1 MPGEDELIELR
12 REKLARI
19 RSRGVDPYPAR
30 TPRTHSAIDA
40 IAAFERWE
48 AGPDEA
54 TRGPAPEVCVTGR
67 ITALRDMGKA
77 SFLDVRDGTTRIQCY
92 LKKDIIGEDAYAGIA
107 DLDLGDFL
115 AVRGPLFRTR
125 TQEITVEAREYVIL
139 TKALRPPP
147 EKWHGIEDIEIR
159 YRQRYLDLM
168 SNEDVR
174 EIFRKRSAIIA
185 GIRRYLDGRGF
196 MEVETPVLQ
205 AEAGG
210 AAATPFITHHR
221 ALDQDFFLRISLE
234 LHLKRLI
241 VGGFD
246 RVYEMSRIF
255 RNEGVSWKYNPEFT
269 MLETYEA
276 YADYNDVARMVEE
289 MVSGLARDVLGQTLI
304 TFDEHAIDLA
314 PPWRRV
320 TMRDALIE
328 HAGIDF
334 EEYRTRDK
342 LLEELQR
349 RKIGDIDPAWS
360 WSKLL
365 DEAVSHYVEPKLI
378 QPTFLLDYPKEI
390 SPLAKNKP
398 NTPGIVERFEVF
410 CAGFE
415 LGNAYSEL
423 NDPIDQ
429 RERFEI
435 QRAAAAAGL
444 EEVETLD
451 EDFLVALEHGMP
463 PTGGFGMG
471 IDRLVM
477 ILTGQTSIRE
487 VILFP
492 QLRRRE

>member
-1 MPGEDELIELR
+1 MPGEDELIQIR
-12 REKLARI
+12 REKLARL
-19 RSRGVDPYPAR
+19 RARGTDPYPAR
-30 TPRTHSAIDA
+30 TSRTHTATEATS
-40 IAAFERWE
+40 AFERWE
-48 AGPDEA
+48 AAGA
-54 TRGPAPEVCVTGR
+54 TGDAPAVTVAGR

-77 SFLDVRDGTTRIQCY
+77 SFLDVRDGTDRIQCY
-92 LKKDIIGEDAYAGIA
+92 IKKDIIGEDAYGGLA

-115 AVRGPLFRTR
+115 ALSGPLFRTR
-125 TQEITVEAREYVIL
+125 TQEITVEARSYGVL

-147 EKWHGIEDIEIR
+147 EKWHGVEDVEIR

-168 SNEDVR
+168 ANAEVR
-174 EIFRKRSAIIA
+174 EIFRKRAAIIA
-185 GIRRYLDGRGF
+185 NIRRFLDARDF

-205 AEAGG
+205 PEAGA
-210 AAATPFITHHR
+210 AAATPFVTHHR
-221 ALDQDFFLRISLE
+221 TLDQDFFLRISLE
-234 LHLKRLI
+234 LHLKRLVI
-241 VGGFD
+241 GGFD

-269 MLETYEA
+269 MLETYQA
-276 YADYNDVARMVEE
+276 YADYNDVAKMVEE
-289 MVSGLARDVLGQTLI
+289 MVSGVARDVLGTTTVQFGEHTL
-304 TFDEHAIDLA
+304 ELA
-314 PPWRRV
+314 PPWRRT
-320 TMRDALIE
+320 TMRAELIE

-334 EEYRTRDK
+334 EEFRTRET
-342 LLEELQR
+342 LLAELQR
-349 RKIGDIDPAWS
+349 RKLDVDPGWS

-378 QPTFLLDYPKEI
+378 QPTFLLDYPIEI
-390 SPLAKNKP
+390 SPLAKSKVGE
-398 NTPGIVERFEVF
+398 PGIVERFEVF

-429 RERFEI
+429 RERFER
-435 QRAAAAAGL
+435 QAQLAAAGL

-463 PTGGFGMG
+463 PTGGLGIG

-477 ILTGQTSIRE
+477 LLTGQTSIRE

-492 QLRRRE
+492 LLRRRE

>member
-1 MPGEDELIELR
+1 MPGEDELIQLR
-12 REKLARI
+12 HEKLARL
-19 RSRGVDPYPAR
+19 RGRGIDPYPAR
-30 TPRTHSAIDA
+30 TTRTHET
-40 IAAFERWE
+40 AAAVATFERWE
-48 AGPDEA
+48 KDGAQGDP
-54 TRGPAPEVCVTGR
+54 PVVTVAGR
-67 ITALRDMGKA
+67 ITAMRNMGKA
-77 SFLDVRDGTTRIQCY
+77 AFLDVRDGSGRMQCY
-92 LKKDIIGEDAYAGIA
+92 LKKDLIGEDAFAGLA

-115 AVRGPLFRTR
+115 GVTGPLFRTR
-125 TQEITVEAREYVIL
+125 TQEITVEVRSYQVLA
-139 TKALRPPP
+139 KALRPPP
-147 EKWHGIEDIEIR
+147 EKWHGIEDVEIR

-168 SNEDVR
+168 ANEDVR
-174 EIFRKRSAIIA
+174 AVFRTRAAVISS
-185 GIRRYLDGRGF
+185 IRRFLDARGF
-196 MEVETPVLQ
+196 MEVDTPVLQ
-205 AEAGG
+205 PEAGG
-210 AAATPFITHHR
+210 AAATPFVTHHR

-241 VGGFD
+241 VGGYD
-246 RVYEMSRIF
+246 RVFEMGRIF

-289 MVSGLARDVLGQTLI
+289 MVGGAAREVLGSTSLR
-304 TFDEHAIDLA
+304 FGEHDLELA
-314 PPWRRV
+314 PPWHRV

-334 EEYRTRDK
+334 EEFRTRDK
-342 LLEELQR
+342 LLEELHR
-349 RKIGDIDPAWS
+349 RKIEVDDGWS
-360 WSKLL
+360 WGRLL

-378 QPTFLLDYPKEI
+378 QPTFLIDYPREI
-390 SPLAKNKP
+390 SPLAKSKIDDP
-398 NTPGIVERFEVF
+398 HIVERFEVF

-423 NDPIDQ
+423 NDPVDQ
-429 RERFEI
+429 RQRFEI
-435 QRAAAAAGL
+435 QARLAAAGL

-477 ILTGQTSIRE
+477 ILTGNTSIRE

-492 QLRRRE
+492 QLRRKD

>member
-1 MPGEDELIELR
+1 MPGEEELIQSR
-12 REKLARI
+12 REKLARL
-19 RSRGVDPYPAR
+19 RARGIDPYPAR
-30 TPRTHSAIDA
+30 TARTHTAADA
-40 IAAFERWE
+40 VATFERWE
-48 AGPDEA
+48 ADGAQGDV
-54 TRGPAPEVCVTGR
+54 PAVSVAGR
-67 ITALRDMGKA
+67 ITAMRDMGKA
-77 SFLDVRDGTTRIQCY
+77 AFLDLRDGSGRIQCY
-92 LKKDIIGEDAYAGIA
+92 LKKDLVGEEAYAGLA
-107 DLDLGDFL
+107 DLDLGDF
-115 AVRGPLFRTR
+115 VGVTGPLFRTR
-125 TQEITVEAREYVIL
+125 TQEITVEARSYQVL
-139 TKALRPPP
+139 AKALRPPP
-147 EKWHGIEDIEIR
+147 EKWHGIEDVEIR

-168 SNEDVR
+168 TNEEVR
-174 EIFRKRSAIIA
+174 AIFRTRAAVIA
-185 GIRRYLDGRGF
+185 SIRRFLDGRGF
-196 MEVETPVLQ
+196 IEVETPVLQ
-205 AEAGG
+205 PEAGG
-210 AAATPFITHHR
+210 AAATPFVTHHR

-269 MLETYEA
+269 MLETYQA

-289 MVSGLARDVLGQTLI
+289 MVGGAAREVLGST
-304 TFDEHAIDLA
+304 TVRFGEHELDLT

-334 EEYRTRDK
+334 EEFRTRDL

-349 RKIGDIDPAWS
+349 RKIEVDAGWS
-360 WSKLL
+360 WGRLL
-365 DEAVSHYVEPKLI
+365 DEAVSVYVEPKLI
-378 QPTFLLDYPKEI
+378 QPTFLIDYPKEI
-390 SPLAKNKP
+390 SPLAKSKP
-398 NTPGIVERFEVF
+398 DDPHIVERFEVF

-423 NDPIDQ
+423 NDPVDQ
-429 RERFEI
+429 RERFEV
-435 QRAAAAAGL
+435 QARLAAAGL

-463 PTGGFGMG
+463 PTGGLGMG

-477 ILTGQTSIRE
+477 ILTGHTSIRE

>member
-1 MPGEDELIELR
+1 MPGEDELIRLR
-12 REKLARI
+12 REKLARL
-19 RSRGVDPYPAR
+19 RARGLDPYPAR
-30 TPRTHSAIDA
+30 TPRTHAAADA

-48 AGPDEA
+48 AAAEA
-54 TRGPAPEVCVTGR
+54 TRGGAPSVCVAGR

-77 SFLDVRDGTTRIQCY
+77 SFLDVRDGTDRIQCY
-92 LKKDIIGEDAYAGIA
+92 LKKDVVGDEVYAGVA

-115 AVRGPLFRTR
+115 AVDGPLFRTR
-125 TQEITVEAREYVIL
+125 TQEVTVEARSYTVL

-147 EKWHGIEDIEIR
+147 EKWHGIEDVEIR

-168 SNEDVR
+168 ANPDVR
-174 EIFRKRSAIIA
+174 EIFRKRSAIVA
-185 GIRRYLDGRGF
+185 ALRHYLDGHGF
-196 MEVETPVLQ
+196 IEVETPVLQ
-205 AEAGG
+205 SEAGA
-210 AAATPFITHHR
+210 AAATPFVTHHR
-221 ALDQDFFLRISLE
+221 ALDQNFFLRISLE
-234 LHLKRLI
+234 LHLKRLVI
-241 VGGFD
+241 GGFD
-246 RVYEMSRIF
+246 RVYEMGRIF

-276 YADYNDVARMVEE
+276 YADYNDVARRVED
-289 MVSGLARDVLGQTLI
+289 MVSGVARDVFGGTTVQFGEHTL
-304 TFDEHAIDLA
+304 ELA
-314 PPWRRV
+314 PPWARV

-328 HAGIDF
+328 YAGIDF
-334 EEYRTRDK
+334 EEFRTRDK

-349 RKIGDIDPAWS
+349 RKLSDIDPGWS

-365 DEAVSHYVEPKLI
+365 DEAVSRYVEPKLI

-390 SPLAKNKP
+390 SPLAKSKP
-398 NTPGIVERFEVF
+398 GTPGIVERFEVF

-415 LGNAYSEL
+415 LCNAYSEL

-429 RERFEI
+429 RERFET
-435 QRAAAAAGL
+435 QTRLAAAGL

-451 EDFLVALEHGMP
+451 EDFLTALEYGMP

-492 QLRRRE
+492 QLRKKEQ